1 MIKTVRMLRLLK
13 MLRVTRI
20 MKLLD
25 RHAKYT
31 DWTVAMSSLLTML
44 TIMYGTHLLAC
55 FWYMSGNTNE
65 LGWVHRLL
73 SKPTAQC
80 PVCPNIHPLNR
91 YAHAMYSVL
100 LMGDMTAVSAAE
112 KGYAILAYGVIIV
125 IQGALAGLMSQ
136 LMMSSRMGEQ
146 EYVVKLAQLKAWM
159 NARQFSRQDCRRI
172 MNHFTANNQSS
183 TYFDERQI
191 LSFLPIGISRE
202 ISLDMYYDVLGQSP
216 LFKLL
221 GTELMLRLCE
231 AVTPVSVIRSQ
242 TIFKTGDV
250 GHEMYFIV
258 KGEVEVT
265 AGPHNSKLGFIGHG
279 GFFGEQTIIE
289 AVDRK
294 FGVGSCVR
302 GRTIS
307 ATTDSDLA
315 MLETDTVLSI
325 CESFPEL
332 EVRLRSFKRVGT
344 KLGGKGQAAA
354 DAKSLRKAAT
364 IGNLDQF
371 IDSGDGS
378 TNEAQRVQGKVDGD
392 DIGDTQS
399 EWMQAGKRLLTCS
412 NGDLKLAIAR
422 LMGACSTPRW
432 ICFADFPVVH

>member
-1 MIKTVRMLRLLK
+1 
-13 MLRVTRI
+13 
-20 MKLLD
+20 
-25 RHAKYT
+25 
-31 DWTVAMSSLLTML
+31 
-44 TIMYGTHLLAC
+44 
-55 FWYMSGNTNE
+55 
-65 LGWVHRLL
+65 
-73 SKPTAQC
+73 
-80 PVCPNIHPLNR
+80 
-91 YAHAMYSVL
+91 
-100 LMGDMTAVSAAE
+100 
-112 KGYAILAYGVIIV
+112 
-125 IQGALAGLMSQ
+125 
-136 LMMSSRMGEQ
+136 
-146 EYVVKLAQLKAWM
+146 
-159 NARQFSRQDCRRI
+159 